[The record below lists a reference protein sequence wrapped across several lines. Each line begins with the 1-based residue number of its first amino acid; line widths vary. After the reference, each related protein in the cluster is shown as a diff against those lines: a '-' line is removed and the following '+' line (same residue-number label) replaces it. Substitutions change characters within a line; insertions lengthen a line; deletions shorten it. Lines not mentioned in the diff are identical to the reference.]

1 MHHFDC
7 KFGSANKK
15 QKSRN
20 NNYSKIIKKAG
31 ESVSASCTLVC
42 YFINMI
48 MDIYIIAKGD
58 KDLSDYGIE
67 KDDVFGVEINCQEIL
82 IKT

>member
-1 MHHFDC
+1 
-7 KFGSANKK
+7 
-15 QKSRN
+15 
-20 NNYSKIIKKAG
+20 
-31 ESVSASCTLVC
+31 
-42 YFINMI
+42 

>member
-1 MHHFDC
+1 
-7 KFGSANKK
+7 
-15 QKSRN
+15 
-20 NNYSKIIKKAG
+20 
-31 ESVSASCTLVC
+31 
-42 YFINMI
+42 MI

-82 IKT
+82 IKPRESVLVSIFGKSLFFQIEFG

>member
-1 MHHFDC
+1 MI
-7 KFGSANKK
+7 ANLVQRIKNK
-15 QKSRN
+15 NQEIIIIPKSL
-20 NNYSKIIKKAG
+20 KKAG